1 MDFVVVFL
9 NKHHIRK
16 RPPRTGQTRF
26 ETHVRIWACFL
37 FKDILG
43 MCQGH
48 LLGGDSRLLTEGQE
62 GFISVSSGK
71 QTNRAK
77 KAKALGKYRLRS
89 QGAGLNRDVFWD
101 RLENRGQ

>member
-1 MDFVVVFL
+1 MSSG
-9 NKHHIRK
+9 K
-16 RPPRTGQTRF
+16 QTNRA
-26 ETHVRIWACFL
+26 IKA
-37 FKDILG
+37 KALG
-43 MCQGH
+43 KYRLRSH

-71 QTNRAK
+71 QTNRAI